1 VLERWEI
8 TQDLAARL
16 VAEQFPQW
24 AHLPLASV
32 ALPGW
37 DNVTFR
43 LGDRLSVR
51 LPSAPGYVPQV
62 EKEHRWLPFL
72 GPQLPLPIPEPV
84 ARGEPRSGFP
94 WPWSVYRWLQGEP
107 AEAGSVDDL
116 VGFAVDLAGF
126 LAAFTVL
133 DPTGGPAAGEHSA
146 FRGAPLAVFDQDVRR
161 AISVVADEVAAVA
174 ATAAW
179 KASLAAP
186 FEGEPVWLHGDVTG
200 ANLLIVDGRLAAVLD
215 FGCCAVG
222 DPACDLAIAWTLF
235 HGESRRA
242 FRAGLEPEERTW
254 LRGRG
259 WALWKAL
266 ITLEE
271 GIRTEAHDPEPAA
284 VRSGWRVGARGV
296 IDEVLADAS
305 RAPE

>member
-1 VLERWEI
+1 MERWEI
-8 TQDLAARL
+8 THDLAARL
-16 VAEQFPQW
+16 VAAQFPRW

-32 ALPGW
+32 RLPGW

-51 LPSAPGYVPQV
+51 LPSGAGYVPQV

-72 GPQLPLPIPEPV
+72 APQLPLPIPEPV
-84 ARGEPRSGFP
+84 ARGEPGSGFP
-94 WPWSVYRWLQGEP
+94 WPWSVYRWLEGDP
-107 AEAGSVDDL
+107 AAVERVDDL
-116 VGFAVDLAGF
+116 VSFAVDLAGF
-126 LAAFTVL
+126 LAALAAV
-133 DPTGGPAAGEHSA
+133 DPTEGPAAAAHSS
-146 FRGAPLAVFDQDVRR
+146 FRGAPLAVFDEDVRG
-161 AISVVADEVAAVA
+161 AISILAGEVDTAA

-179 KASLAAP
+179 EASLAAL
-186 FEGEPVWLHGDVTG
+186 FDGRPVWAHGDVAG
-200 ANLLIVDGRLAAVLD
+200 ANLLVVDGRLAAVLD

-242 FRAGLEPEERTW
+242 FRERLAPEEHTW
-254 LRGRG
+254 VRGRG

-266 ITLEE
+266 ITLA
-271 GIRTEAHDPEPAA
+271 EAVPTGAPDPEPAA
-284 VRSGWRVGARGV
+284 VRFGWRVGARGV

-305 RAPE
+305 GGRE